1 MINQGQTEIPKNAKK
16 CFSFLF
22 LEQTEIQH
30 KINICDLHL
39 FLFVTNPNDGIII
52 MEICQEKYK
61 KYNQGRSVLVQ
72 AFIQW
77 TVNL

>member
-1 MINQGQTEIPKNAKK
+1 M
-16 CFSFLF
+16 FFLF
-22 LEQTEIQH
+22 IFGTDRNTT